1 MHREK
6 GSCFNCD
13 EKFSRRHQCSSKLLL
28 LIADDN
34 EVAQKDIAPDETF
47 SVTKE
52 QDDQSQA

>member
-13 EKFSRRHQCSSKLLL
+13 EKFSRKHQCSFKLLL

-47 SVTKE
+47 LVTKE
-52 QDDQSQA
+52 QDDQS